1 MKLYEIIHNLD
12 KSEATSVEINFR
24 ALQKELN
31 IENKHITAHHYQ
43 HFKCYWIYRKQATS
57 DDCYI
62 GTKAFFM
69 NDEFVFLTTKH
80 KLNTEERYSWV
91 GGLERNAVRN
101 FLAEDLTYRLCDLEE
116 ELGEGYSAEGCSVEA
131 NTIAYWYNSKVVVL
145 NSGFLGTIGIEDSD
159 GVRHNIPA
167 SDLLLPYN
175 INN

>member
-12 KSEATSVEINFR
+12 KSEANSVEINFR
-24 ALQKELN
+24 ALHIELN
-31 IENKHITAHHYQ
+31 VVKIIAEHYSE
-43 HFKCYWIYRKQATS
+43 HLKCYWVYRKQYTS
-57 DDCYI
+57 EDCYI
-62 GTKAFFM
+62 GGKAYFL
-69 NDEFVFLTTKH
+69 NDEFVFITTKP
-80 KLNTEERYSWV
+80 KLNLGEIYYWAGNPQRE
-91 GGLERNAVRN
+91 AVRN
-101 FLAEDLTYRLCDLEE
+101 FLVEDLTYSVCDLEE

-131 NTIAYWYNSKVVVL
+131 NTIAYWNNNKIVVL